1 MSHRENDR
9 VFPITK
15 TQDLDKQLAAAVS
28 QVLRQHFT
36 EISSAI
42 KVFGR
47 MTGAHPRAIR
57 NWYEGRNVPSSSHLI
72 LLAHHIP
79 AIAEVLLT
87 LAGRKNIWIAY
98 QMVVEH
104 SSVLGALP
112 PDEALKSF
120 LSDTF
125 VSINVNVS
133 PPTIAERLNQR
144 QLWFLGNLQHGV
156 TVKANDITNL
166 WNVDIRT
173 SLRDIAG
180 LTKMGL
186 ICFVGA
192 KKTGKYVVATESYLL

>member
-9 VFPITK
+9 VFPIK
-15 TQDLDKQLAAAVS
+15 GTQDLDKQLAAAVS

-87 LAGRKNIWIAY
+87 LAGRQNIWIAY

-112 PDEALKSF
+112 PDEAIKSF
-120 LSDTF
+120 LSDKF
-125 VSINVNVS
+125 VSINVNLS
-133 PPTIAERLNQR
+133 PAIAERLNQR
-144 QLWFLGNLQHGV
+144 QLWFLGNLQHGI
-156 TVKANDITNL
+156 TVKANDITHL
-166 WNVDIRT
+166 WRVDIRT

-180 LTKMGL
+180 LSKMGL
-186 ICFVGA
+186 IRFVGA
-192 KKTGKYVVATESYLL
+192 KKTGKHVLTTESYIL